1 MTDKVEP
8 VAGTPAFWW
17 VKPGWPS
24 ACLAPFSA
32 LYGWISGRR
41 MRGPAGFR
49 APVPV
54 LCIGNFTLGGA
65 GKTPTAIAL
74 ARAAKDAGI
83 RIGFLSRG
91 YGGTQPGPVVVEAGK
106 HSAKEVGDEPLLLAR
121 EALTVISRTRVE
133 GARLL
138 AEKGVDLIIMDD
150 GFQSARVHA
159 DFALVVVDARRG
171 IGNGRVFPAGPLRA
185 PLETQMNAV
194 SALLLVGEGQAGEAF
209 AKNVSR
215 PVHRA
220 RLVPVPNPT
229 VEGQSVLAFA
239 GIADPAKFHRT
250 LAEMGAQIALARNF
264 ADHAQLSDAEIEALL
279 ADADQAGLKLAT
291 TAKDAARLMGRQGV
305 ASRLLD
311 RVTVIEVEMAFAD
324 VSVPAALLKS
334 ALAAGKR
341 RLSA

>member
-17 VKPGWPS
+17 AKPGWPS
-24 ACLAPFSA
+24 ACLSPLSA

-49 APVPV
+49 VAVPV

-74 ARAAKDAGI
+74 ARAARNEGI

-91 YGGTQPGPVVVEAGK
+91 YGGTLTGPIVVETGTHTA
-106 HSAKEVGDEPLLLAR
+106 AQVGDEPLLLAR

-185 PLETQMNAV
+185 PLETQSNAA
-194 SALLLVGEGQAGEAF
+194 SALLLVGEGQAGEEF
-209 AKNVSR
+209 AKSVSL

-220 RLVPVPNPT
+220 RLVPVPNPALA
-229 VEGQSVLAFA
+229 GQSVLAFA

-250 LAEMGAQIALARNF
+250 LGEMGAQIAMARNF
-264 ADHAQLSDAEIEALL
+264 ADHAQLPDTEIEALL
-279 ADADQAGLKLAT
+279 ADADQAGLMLVT
-291 TAKDAARLMGRQGV
+291 TAKDAVRLMGREGV
-305 ASRLLD
+305 ASRLLQ
-311 RVTVIEVEMAFAD
+311 RVTVIEVEMAFQD
-324 VSVPAALLKS
+324 TTVPTALLKA

>member
-17 VKPGWPS
+17 AKPGWPS
-24 ACLAPFSA
+24 ACLSPLSA

-49 APVPV
+49 AAVPV

-74 ARAAKDAGI
+74 ARAARLAGI
-83 RIGFLSRG
+83 TIGFLSRG
-91 YGGTQPGPVVVEAGK
+91 YGGTLSGPVVVETGK
-106 HSAKEVGDEPLLLAR
+106 HTAAQVGDEPLLLAR

-138 AEKGVDLIIMDD
+138 AELGVNLVIMDD

-185 PLETQMNAV
+185 PLDVQINAA
-194 SALLLVGEGQAGEAF
+194 SALLLVGEGSAGEAL
-209 AKNVSR
+209 AESGML

-220 RLVPVPNPT
+220 RLAPVPNPALA
-229 VEGQSVLAFA
+229 GKSVLAFA

-250 LAEMGAQIALARNF
+250 LGELGAQIEMARNF
-264 ADHAQLSDAEIEALL
+264 ADHAQLSDTEVEALL
-279 ADADQAGLKLAT
+279 ADADQAGLMLVT
-291 TAKDAARLMGRQGV
+291 TAKDAVRLMGREGA
-305 ASRLLD
+305 ASRLLE
-311 RVTVIEVEMAFAD
+311 RATIVEVEMAFANASAPLD
-324 VSVPAALLKS
+324 LINAALSVGKNRIS
-334 ALAAGKR
+334 A
-341 RLSA
+341 